1 MVVIHLL
8 LLHLTISYHEIKF
21 LSNMNVN
28 RGCIL
33 CYCCSQGARTLKS
46 FTSLFQQAQNPAPQY
61 ISNPNG
67 QTINYTPSL
76 KPGVDKTYF
85 LKRHIHYNHTAYIRD
100 SPLPPTTH
108 FQLLICGSVTQKK
121 TLLIAFNLKWTASSF
136 QQSSHRKWS
145 KNLHCVLVE
154 YTNANIL
161 DTFIHKDQLTLM
173 R

>member
-1 MVVIHLL
+1 MCSLL
-8 LLHLTISYHEIKF
+8 LLFSRGKNFKELYILVPASTKPCPTIYFKP
-21 LSNMNVN
+21 
-28 RGCIL
+28 
-33 CYCCSQGARTLKS
+33 KW
-46 FTSLFQQAQNPAPQY
+46 
-61 ISNPNG
+61 PNYKL
-67 QTINYTPSL
+67 YTHL

>member
-1 MVVIHLL
+1 MYSLL
-8 LLHLTISYHEIKF
+8 LLFSRGKNFKEFYILLPASTKPCPTIYFKPKI
-21 LSNMNVN
+21 
-28 RGCIL
+28 
-33 CYCCSQGARTLKS
+33 Y
-46 FTSLFQQAQNPAPQY
+46 
-61 ISNPNG
+61 G